1 MSRPKKQTKISN
13 FWLGNSELF
22 TSENLNSNR
31 FQIFNTIEQ
40 EKENDQTKDKCP
52 KPPPIFHI
60 LCLKPLF
67 ELLDKV
73 PNDLYD
79 LKIINVNQ
87 VKIQSKT
94 SEAFKTVV
102 RELESKNTQF
112 YTHKPK

>member
-1 MSRPKKQTKISN
+1 M
-13 FWLGNSELF
+13 
-22 TSENLNSNR
+22 
-31 FQIFNTIEQ
+31 
-40 EKENDQTKDKCP
+40 
-52 KPPPIFHI
+52 
-60 LCLKPLF
+60 CLKPLF

-112 YTHKPK
+112 YTYKLKQERCFKVFLRNIHPSVDLVDLKSELKIWVMMYAMHSGL